1 MRRAYRADT
10 NLLSQFQSSNKDAN
24 NPQIPSNGRN
34 KMVRMLYIIGMG
46 EFEISIKTAKD
57 KNTEAD
63 SQQLISYLNR
73 PSTKRE
79 ENHGKQNDDNKKQD
93 QNIILPSANTV

>member
-1 MRRAYRADT
+1 
-10 NLLSQFQSSNKDAN
+10 
-24 NPQIPSNGRN
+24 
-34 KMVRMLYIIGMG
+34 MVRMLYIIGMG

-79 ENHGKQNDDNKKQD
+79 ENHGKQNEDNKKQD